1 MRRPALTGYAESD
14 YNPTPCL
21 TPGTLIVFLLQSK
34 AIRTV
39 FRWQACATAAMTA
52 FAGFLWGMH
61 AGLSALLGGLVSM
74 AAGAVFAIVAYTG
87 RGATAGRALRVA
99 LRAEAAK
106 IIAVVLLL
114 WLVLATYKEVV
125 ALGFLGAFAVTVFIF
140 SAAVA
145 VREEQ

>member
-1 MRRPALTGYAESD
+1 MTGYAESD

-39 FRWQACATAAMTA
+39 FRWQAWATAAMALIAVA
-52 FAGFLWGMH
+52 FWGMH

-87 RGATAGRALRVA
+87 RSTSAGRALRVA
-99 LRAEAAK
+99 LRAETAK
-106 IIAVVLLL
+106 VIAVVLLL

-125 ALGFLGAFAVTVFIF
+125 ALGFLGAFVVTVVIF
-140 SAAVA
+140 SAAIA
-145 VREEQ
+145 VRDAE

>member
-1 MRRPALTGYAESD
+1 M
-14 YNPTPCL
+14 
-21 TPGTLIVFLLQSK
+21 FLLQSK

-74 AAGAVFAIVAYTG
+74 AAGTIFAIVAYSG
-87 RGATAGRALRVA
+87 RGASAGSVLRVA

-125 ALGFLGAFAVTVFIF
+125 ALGFLGAFVVTVVIF
-140 SAAVA
+140 SAAIT
-145 VREEQ
+145 VRDAE

>member
-1 MRRPALTGYAESD
+1 LTGYAESD

-21 TPGTLIVFLLQSK
+21 TPGTVIVLLLQSK

-61 AGLSALLGGLVSM
+61 AGVSALLGGLVSM
-74 AAGAVFAIVAYTG
+74 AAGAVFAIVAYKG
-87 RGATAGRALRVA
+87 RGASAGSALRVA

-106 IIAVVLLL
+106 VIAVVLLL

-125 ALGFLGAFAVTVFIF
+125 ALGFLGAFVVTVVIF
-140 SAAVA
+140 SAAIT
-145 VREEQ
+145 VRDAE